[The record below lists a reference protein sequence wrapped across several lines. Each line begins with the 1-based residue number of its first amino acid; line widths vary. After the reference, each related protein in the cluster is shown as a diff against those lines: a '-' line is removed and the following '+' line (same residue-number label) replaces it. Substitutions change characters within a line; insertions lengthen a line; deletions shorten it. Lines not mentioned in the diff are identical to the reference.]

1 MQGSCAWSFEPSTPG
16 QDLGPLLR
24 QVDGSGTSC
33 FSDDDC
39 PCGLVCGQVGVR
51 VFNPTTKQYQPTEE
65 IRMECGHQI
74 GLWSAY
80 QLCVWSGNT
89 YVSPAPFEGWI
100 DCPSHHSMFACA
112 GHEPWITT
120 CYSEGSHDDGC
131 CGCANWAEILDHTRP
146 ESSWLQGHQYHLAA
160 AAHFRIMRYSNAAV
174 PRHTRN
180 LAQLAL
186 PLLCL
191 DMSLNPQSPKPTSLV
206 CPAHAALSG
215 PTVQIPNP

>member
-1 MQGSCAWSFEPSTPG
+1 MNGKARPALNRALQGSCSWSFQPSTPG

-24 QVDGSGTSC
+24 QVDGSGGSC
-33 FSDDDC
+33 SSDEDC
-39 PCGLVCGQVGVR
+39 PSGLVCGQVGVR
-51 VFNPTTKQYQPTEE
+51 VLNPSTKQYQPTEE

-100 DCPSHHSMFACA
+100 DCPSHHLMFACA

-131 CGCANWAEILDHTRP
+131 CGCANWAEILDTP
-146 ESSWLQGHQYHLAA
+146 VPK
-160 AAHFRIMRYSNAAV
+160 AHGCRGTSTV
-174 PRHTRN
+174 WQQH
-180 LAQLAL
+180 AL
-186 PLLCL
+186 PYYEFLKRGC
-191 DMSLNPQSPKPTSLV
+191 PT
-206 CPAHAALSG
+206 AY
-215 PTVQIPNP
+215 T